1 MLVQRPSIFIVV
13 LLLSLSNKSFSQQL
27 LPRIEQ
33 NSPHILSQSE
43 ISIGIHQAG
52 RRDFL
57 LGTSF
62 IKPGLHTGQYELQQ
76 PQFTKYQVI
85 SPVPAK
91 FYTSKLSFFCSKE
104 FQFERKTSIPLRLR
118 VGSLEYTDM
127 MEGKGRN
134 W

>member
-1 MLVQRPSIFIVV
+1 MLAQRPSIFIVV

-43 ISIGIHQAG
+43 ISVGVYQPH
-52 RRDFL
+52 RRHLFSRSSIEPCL
-57 LGTSF
+57 Q
-62 IKPGLHTGQYELQQ
+62 TGQYALQHLL
-76 PQFTKYQVI
+76 FTKYQVVN
-85 SPVPAK
+85 PVPAK

-104 FQFERKTSIPLRLR
+104 FQFEKKTSIPLRLR